1 MSQQVDGQ
9 IQLTGGLPVVHIS
22 PRPHGGPREGAFTQ
36 ASGGWDSEAVSR
48 GRAGAWQLQGEAD
61 ALQTHMAMLCPS
73 LAVGLRQPGG
83 SSQVN
88 EVAFSP
94 DESHCA
100 TCSDDGSV
108 RVWCVASTELLIQ
121 FQVLNQVFSAATGL
135 GARPGLGAR
144 LGRAWTRC
152 LLAWLLQ
159 APWPPSS
166 LSVWLGLGPAPSW
179 GVLMFS
185 AGGPQS
191 CLCLAWSPLSCRRPE
206 EQYVAAGYSDGALRI
221 FSIPRTA
228 VELKMYPHAAALTA
242 LAFSADGEAGL
253 LVVARLCLVQVT
265 PLG

>member
-1 MSQQVDGQ
+1 M
-9 IQLTGGLPVVHIS
+9 
-22 PRPHGGPREGAFTQ
+22 
-36 ASGGWDSEAVSR
+36 SR

-88 EVAFSP
+88 ELAFSP

-135 GARPGLGAR
+135 GAHPGLGAR
-144 LGRAWTRC
+144 PGRAWTRC

-185 AGGPQS
+185 AGRPQS
-191 CLCLAWSPLSCRRPE
+191 CLCLAWSPLSCSRPE

-253 LVVARLCLVQVT
+253 LVAARLCSSAWPRSRLWAEGQVHE
-265 PLG
+265 